1 MITHEDLE
9 GLTEEQIKEVESMLP
24 HDDEYLTP
32 FHKEWNE
39 ARVNEIFRVMNSKVI
54 YTADYL
60 RAQSRRMNALVKER
74 EELERKK
81 RLEKK
86 RSKANNV

>member
-1 MITHEDLE
+1 M
-9 GLTEEQIKEVESMLP
+9 K
-24 HDDEYLTP
+24 
-32 FHKEWNE
+32 
-39 ARVNEIFRVMNSKVI
+39 SKGI
-54 YTADYL
+54 YTADFL
-60 RAQSRRMNALVKER
+60 RAQSRRMDTLVKEM

>member
-39 ARVNEIFRVMNSKVI
+39 ARVKEIIRVMKSKVI

-60 RAQSRRMNALVKER
+60 RAQSRRMDALVKEM

>member
-1 MITHEDLE
+1 MITKEDLE
-9 GLTEEQIKEVESMLP
+9 GLTEKQIKEVESMLP

-39 ARVNEIFRVMNSKVI
+39 ARVKEIIRVMKSKVI

-60 RAQSRRMNALVKER
+60 RAQTRRMDALVKEM

-86 RSKANNV
+86 RNKTSNA